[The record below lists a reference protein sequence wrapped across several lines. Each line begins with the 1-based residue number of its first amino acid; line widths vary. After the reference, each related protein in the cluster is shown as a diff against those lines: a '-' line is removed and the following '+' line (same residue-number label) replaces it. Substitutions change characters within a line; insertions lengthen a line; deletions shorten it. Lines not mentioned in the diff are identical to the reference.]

1 MQEIS
6 LYLIFAKSR
15 SAYGHSPQGYL
26 TIYVTRRENQTSNL
40 MDQGLMVLNLRPL
53 LYPVIQ
59 PAMFFSR
66 IRTNRQ
72 RYFINSNTFG
82 LVPEMLNVT
91 PYPMFYD

>member
-40 MDQGLMVLNLRPL
+40 MDQGLMVLNLRPV
-53 LYPVIQ
+53 LYPVIH
-59 PAMFFSR
+59 FFLEYA
-66 IRTNRQ
+66 RTD
-72 RYFINSNTFG
+72 
-82 LVPEMLNVT
+82 NVT
-91 PYPMFYD
+91 SSIQILLD